1 MVLMTLEDTIKDH
14 ILNSRPDL
22 LPESTVVSSIDD
34 FDISLADYIDIVSG
48 SASGSWVALYL
59 ASKGTD
65 GALREVLNQP
75 EIIDRYGKAAP
86 GSAKALL
93 VFFNELLSDAYIPRP
108 PPAPASE
115 ISEDLEGP
123 PSGPGITETTFLLD
137 GISTVMGELLGNN
150 TLSNQKMTCLIP
162 VTDLTTGVIMTM
174 ISDLLE
180 DNAQFGVNNYTYQNP
195 ELPLRPMQSPDTQ
208 FIKGIDFRLKDI
220 ATAASAGP
228 GMFPGSWITSVDES
242 TTEIL
247 GADGFLG
254 VVGNPSFLSLSYA
267 SHRKGTNSIE
277 NFAILSIG
285 NGGVLGFYEDNAQGG
300 VGQWYENNEIFHMPL
315 ILAGNDAA
323 SCLNLLYSANPNV
336 LPSQYLRI
344 QLLVDFMNE
353 RAGVLVPLDA
363 PNDVPELQTIGTA
376 LAEQYTDQ
384 IKSFVDKFIFS

>member
-1 MVLMTLEDTIKDH
+1 MTLEDAIKDH
-14 ILNSRPDL
+14 ILESRPDL
-22 LPESTVVSSIDD
+22 LPESTEISSIDD

-48 SASGSWVALYL
+48 SASGSWVAIYL

-65 GALREVLNQP
+65 GALRDVLNQP
-75 EIIDRYGKAAP
+75 EIVDRYGKAAP

-93 VFFNELLSDAYIPRP
+93 IFFNELLSDAYIPRP

-115 ISEDLEGP
+115 VSEDLEGP
-123 PSGPGITETTFLLD
+123 QSGPGITQTTFLLE

-162 VTDLTTGVIMTM
+162 VTDLTTGVIITM
-174 ISDLLE
+174 VSDLLE
-180 DNAQFGVNNYTYQNP
+180 DRTQFGVNNYTYQNP
-195 ELPLRPMQSPDTQ
+195 KEPLSPMQSPDTE
-208 FIKGIDFRLKDI
+208 FVGGLDFLLKDI

-228 GMFPGSWITSVDES
+228 GMFPGSRITSVDES

-267 SHRKGTNSIE
+267 SNRMGTNSIE

-285 NGGVLGFYEDNAQGG
+285 NGGVFGFYEDNAQGG
-300 VGQWYENNEIFHMPL
+300 VAQWSENNEIFHMPL

-323 SCLNLLYSANPNV
+323 SYLNLLYSANPKV
-336 LPSQYLRI
+336 QSSQYLRI
-344 QLLVDFMNE
+344 QLLVDFTDE
-353 RAGVLVPLDA
+353 RAEVLVPLDA
-363 PNDVPELQTIGTA
+363 PKDVPELQTIGTT
-376 LAEQYTDQ
+376 LAEEYADQ
-384 IKSFVDKFIFS
+384 IKSFVDKFVFS